1 VTPHHQPPI
10 VLSAAQARHLLATLD
25 LVDDFFYHT
34 RHRRSVR
41 TAVGRFTASRG
52 WDADTAVAR
61 FSAQVT
67 TAADPIRH
75 ALGLFPTT
83 LRATLGVLTT
93 PEETR

>member
-1 VTPHHQPPI
+1 MTPHRQPPI

-52 WDADTAVAR
+52 WDADTAAAR
-61 FSAQVT
+61 FDAQLT

-83 LRATLGVLTT
+83 LRATLGVLST